1 MKPEHIKKI
10 ESLQREVDD
19 FHPVLRALFPRLPT
33 VTHVEYKQGPGEKGA
48 DFVIIKR
55 DEALDDETYIGVVC
69 KVGKITQSNSE
80 VERQIEE
87 CNLFPRLISSGAKNI
102 HLNEI
107 WVVTNSTISN
117 NAQEKI
123 HHKFKST
130 NIKFIDGEKV
140 CSLIDKF
147 YKEFWDFESIN
158 YEQYLSNA
166 LQLVSDAPESSFFG
180 SIGIDNLIDR
190 YIIKEGGKKRK
201 HKPLK
206 LSSAIKSER
215 FIFLEGSVG
224 SGKSTLIKQ
233 LIEKI
238 KSEYTYEKDYILP
251 IFCQYKEL
259 IARDLDIDSVIKCVL
274 YEYRIKH
281 EGEILV
287 IIDSVDE
294 VKESLEERL
303 NNFRSIAGKVSKD
316 DRLKILVASRVMDS
330 LQDYEVIDKI
340 FTRYSIIPLSTGQI
354 IDFVDKICNDISIT
368 DKLKNGIE
376 KTPLFKFIPRTPIS
390 AILLARILSDEI
402 KELPST
408 MTELYSKYS
417 EIVLGRWDTSKG
429 LLSQTEYDVISNVLI
444 ELSMYMMDNALNCI
458 SVSEVQD
465 IFLNYLA
472 KRNLKIDEE
481 KLFNRL
487 IYRSEVTS
495 VNVRTN
501 TFSFLHRSFMEYFY
515 AEGIRKKGIGEITD
529 KIYDIYWANSYFFYF
544 GLLRDNEA
552 LIDKIN
558 SLKINDDKTRFLRMF
573 YNGSFYLASYLTP
586 YSKITQGVLSS
597 YIDAGK
603 LYVDILRGNTD
614 VLLKEF
620 SPVALLCI
628 FTKCLNNNYSYDFF
642 KSALEDLSVAIDNE
656 QDIGEHID
664 YAKFFIAST
673 LNELGDA
680 NSFDELISRNNLDIL
695 INLGISHVTED
706 SGMIS
711 IAVDKYLKKFNKK
724 RKNNYDMS
732 DYISRLYEKS
742 TTELN
747 SLALKNEKKN
757 R

>member
-19 FHPVLRALFPRLPT
+19 FHPVLRVLLPRLPT
-33 VTHVEYKQGPGEKGA
+33 VTHVEYKQGPSEKGA

-55 DEALDDETYIGVVC
+55 DEALDDEAYIGVIC

-87 CNLFPRLISSGAKNI
+87 CNLFPRFISSGSKNI
-102 HLNEI
+102 HLNEV
-107 WVVTNSTISN
+107 WVITNSTISN

-123 HHKFKST
+123 HLKFKST
-130 NIKFIDGEKV
+130 NIKFIDGEKI
-140 CSLIDKF
+140 CSLISK
-147 YKEFWDFESIN
+147 YYQEFWDFESIN
-158 YEQYLSNA
+158 YEQYLSDA

-180 SIGIDNLIDR
+180 SVGINNLIDR

-201 HKPLK
+201 HRPLK
-206 LSSAIKSER
+206 LSSAIKAER
-215 FIFLEGSVG
+215 FVFLEGTVG
-224 SGKSTLIKQ
+224 SGKSTLVKQ

-238 KSEYTYEKDYILP
+238 KAEYTYEKDYLLP
-251 IFCQYKEL
+251 VFCQYKDLINCEL
-259 IARDLDIDSVIKCVL
+259 DLEKIISDVQAKYKIN
-274 YEYRIKH
+274 H
-281 EGEILV
+281 EGEILI

-294 VKESLEERL
+294 VKESIDQRL
-303 NNFRSIAGKVSKD
+303 KNLRAIAEKISKD
-316 DRLKILVASRVMDS
+316 EKLKILVASRVMDS

-354 IDFVDKICNDISIT
+354 IDFVDKICNDINIT
-368 DKLKNGIE
+368 HKLKNGIE

-429 LLSQTEYDVISNVLI
+429 LLSQTEYDVISSVLV
-444 ELSMYMMDNALNCI
+444 ELSMYMMDNSLNCI

-487 IYRSEVTS
+487 IFRSEVTS
-495 VNVRTN
+495 VNKRTD

-515 AEGIRKKGIGEITD
+515 AEGIRRKGIGSITE

-544 GLLRDNEA
+544 GLLRDNEL
-552 LIDKIN
+552 LIDEIN
-558 SLKINDDKTRFLRMF
+558 NLQLKDDKTRFLRLF

-586 YSKITQGVLSS
+586 YNKITQGVLNS

-603 LYVDILRGNTD
+603 LYVDIVSGNTD
-614 VLLKEF
+614 VALKEF

-628 FTKCLNNNYSYDFF
+628 FTKCLSNNYAYDFF
-642 KSALEDLSVAIDNE
+642 KSALEDLSVAVDNE
-656 QDIGEHID
+656 KEIGKHMD

-673 LNELGDA
+673 LNELGDKSA
-680 NSFDELISRNNLDIL
+680 FDEIISNNNLDIL
-695 INLGISHVTED
+695 IKLGITHVTED
-706 SGMIS
+706 TGVIS
-711 IAVDKYLKKFNKK
+711 VAVDKYLKKFNKK
-724 RKNNYDMS
+724 MRTNNDMS
-732 DYISRLYEKS
+732 DYISNLYDKPTS
-742 TTELN
+742 EL
-747 SLALKNEKKN
+747 KMVP
-757 R
+757 

>member
-19 FHPVLRALFPRLPT
+19 FHPVLRVLLPRLPT
-33 VTHVEYKQGPGEKGA
+33 VTHVEYKQGPSEKGA

-55 DEALDDETYIGVVC
+55 DEALDDEAYIGVIC
-69 KVGKITQSNSE
+69 KVGKITQSNHE

-87 CNLFPRLISSGAKNI
+87 CNLYPRFISSGSKNI
-102 HLNEI
+102 HLNEV
-107 WVVTNSTISN
+107 WVITNSTISN

-123 HHKFKST
+123 HLKFKST
-130 NIKFIDGEKV
+130 NIKFIDGEKL
-140 CSLIDKF
+140 CSLISK
-147 YKEFWDFESIN
+147 YYQEFWDFESIN
-158 YEQYLSNA
+158 YEQYLSDA
-166 LQLVSDAPESSFFG
+166 LSLVNDAPESSFFG
-180 SIGIDNLIDR
+180 SVGISNLIDR
-190 YIIKEGGKKRK
+190 YIMKEGGKKRK
-201 HKPLK
+201 HRPLK
-206 LSSAIKSER
+206 LSSVIRSER
-215 FIFLEGSVG
+215 FVFLEGTVG

-238 KSEYTYEKDYILP
+238 KAEYTYEKDHLLP
-251 IFCQYKEL
+251 VFCQYKDLINCEL
-259 IARDLDIDSVIKCVL
+259 GLEKIISEIQAKYKIN
-274 YEYRIKH
+274 H
-281 EGEILV
+281 EGEVLI
-287 IIDSVDE
+287 IIDSIDE
-294 VKESLEERL
+294 VKESIDQRL
-303 NNFRSIAGKVSKD
+303 NNLRSLAEKISKD
-316 DRLKILVASRVMDS
+316 EKLKILVASRVMDS

-354 IDFVDKICNDISIT
+354 IDFVDKICNDINIT
-368 DKLKNGIE
+368 HKLKNGIE

-429 LLSQTEYDVISNVLI
+429 LLSQTEYDVISSVLV
-444 ELSMYMMDNALNCI
+444 ELSMYMMDNSLNCI

-487 IYRSEVTS
+487 IFRSEVTS
-495 VNVRTN
+495 VNKRTD

-515 AEGIRKKGIGEITD
+515 AEGIRRKGIGVITD

-544 GLLRDNEA
+544 GLLRDNEI
-552 LIDKIN
+552 LIDEIN
-558 SLKINDDKTRFLRMF
+558 NLQLKDDKTRFLRLF

-586 YSKITQGVLSS
+586 YNKITKGVLNS

-603 LYVDILRGNTD
+603 LYVDIISGNTD
-614 VLLKEF
+614 VPLKQF

-628 FTKCLNNNYSYDFF
+628 FTKCLSNNYSYDFF

-656 QDIGEHID
+656 QEIGKHMD

-673 LNELGDA
+673 LNELGDKNA
-680 NSFDELISRNNLDIL
+680 FDELISKNNLDIL
-695 INLGISHVTED
+695 INLGITHVTD
-706 SGMIS
+706 DTGVIS
-711 IAVDKYLKKFNKK
+711 VAVDKYLKKFNKK
-724 RKNNYDMS
+724 MRTNHDMS
-732 DYISRLYEKS
+732 GYISSLYDKPTS
-742 TTELN
+742 ELKI
-747 SLALKNEKKN
+747 AP
-757 R
+757 